1 MTLASMRDE
10 IKVDLGSDVNSLG
23 IADTSI
29 ELKIKEALRKISS
42 YSPFRELKS
51 FNVVGGKVTM
61 PDNTA
66 TVLAIYNHDP
76 SRGNSVPSAG
86 DDQDLFSLRKYVYGY
101 GGGLTDPFT
110 YMTQINQVR
119 TLQGFIS
126 MKDFMYDRNSK
137 TLFINDFPGNLAT
150 VEYLRAYDNITEVTS
165 EQTLQMVK
173 EYALALCKIIEGHIR
188 RKLQSAP
195 GSIQMDGD
203 ALVSEGTSEKVSI
216 EASLPDMF
224 KYLRFGLRV

>member
-1 MTLASMRDE
+1 MTSEDLRDE

-23 IADTSI
+23 ISDTSI
-29 ELKIKEALRKISS
+29 ELKIKEALRKVSS
-42 YSPFRELKS
+42 YSPYRELKS
-51 FNVVGGKVTM
+51 FDVVGGRVSM
-61 PDNTA
+61 PDTTTA
-66 TVLAIYNHDP
+66 VLAIYNHDP
-76 SRGNSVPSAG
+76 SRGNSTPSVSE
-86 DDQDLFSLRKYVYGY
+86 DQDLFSLRKYVYGY

-110 YMTQINQVR
+110 YMTQVNQVK

-126 MKDFMYDRNSK
+126 LKDFMYDRNSK
-137 TLFINDFPGNLAT
+137 TLFINDFSGSSAT
-150 VEYLRAYDNITEVTS
+150 VEYLRAYESLEEVTS
-165 EQTLQMVK
+165 EQALQVIK
-173 EYALALCKIIEGHIR
+173 EYTLALCKIIEGHIR

-203 ALVSEGTSEKVSI
+203 ALVSEGTSEKASL